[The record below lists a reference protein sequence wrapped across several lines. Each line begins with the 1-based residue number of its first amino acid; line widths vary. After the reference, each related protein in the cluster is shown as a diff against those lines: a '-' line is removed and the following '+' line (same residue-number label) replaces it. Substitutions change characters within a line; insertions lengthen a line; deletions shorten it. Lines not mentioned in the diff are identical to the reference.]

1 MTAAELLADLR
12 DRGFSVEADA
22 DRLLVSPRSRLTDDD
37 RERIRQVLQELLAAL
52 REPLHVLADTDV
64 AIDCGACRHQSRRR
78 TCLQPVA
85 AGLVDEFEIVFTELL
100 PAAQAAQCPAYS
112 PRVLPMEMPS

>member
-1 MTAAELLADLR
+1 MSPAELLADLR
-12 DRGFSVEADA
+12 GRGFSVEAD
-22 DRLLVSPRSRLTDDD
+22 DGRLVVRPASRLTDADD
-37 RERIRQVLQELLAAL
+37 QRIRQVLQELLAAL

-85 AGLVDEFEIVFTELL
+85 AGLVGEFEIVFTELL

-112 PRVLPMEMPS
+112 PRVPPMEMPS